1 MRYMQKILSLW
12 RFSRP
17 HTIIGSSISVFCL
30 FAFSALTIKTMGEQT
45 AANDVISYVFTVS
58 DIYLFA
64 ATLIAALACNVFITG
79 LNQITDIEID
89 RINKP
94 HLPLASGE
102 ISSAEAKKWVVLAL
116 VTALSISFYLSNF
129 FGVLITLI
137 CFLGWSYSA
146 PPIRFKRYHIW
157 AASAI
162 ALVRGP
168 LVNVGIAL
176 HFLTQ
181 VGHNTYFSNVK
192 VGNFLLIPLE
202 FFAVGIWMIPLTLFI
217 SAFSLGIAWFKDL
230 PDTAGDA
237 QYNVATLAL
246 KKGRTWAFTLGLSI
260 VCLAYIFLIFWG
272 IYFSWGIPFLAYHFL
287 ALTVFAYWA
296 YRTDLNATLSLK
308 RFYKLY
314 WVLFFLEYLSF
325 FLIWVPLVV
334 Y

>member
-1 MRYMQKILSLW
+1 
-12 RFSRP
+12 
-17 HTIIGSSISVFCL
+17 
-30 FAFSALTIKTMGEQT
+30 MGEQT
-45 AANDVISYVFTVS
+45 AHDGITSYAFTIR

-64 ATLIAALACNVFITG
+64 TTLIAALACNVFITG
-79 LNQITDIEID
+79 LNQITDVEID

-116 VTALSISFYLSNF
+116 VTALSVSFYLSNF

-181 VGHNTYFSNVK
+181 IGHNTYFSGLGVAK
-192 VGNFLLIPLE
+192 TLLIPAQ
-202 FFAVGIWMIPLTLFI
+202 FFAVGVWMIPLTLFI

-230 PDTAGDA
+230 PDTDGDA
-237 QYNVATLAL
+237 EHEVGTLAV
-246 KKGRTWAFTLGLSI
+246 KKGRTLALRLGVGVVS
-260 VCLAYIFLIFWG
+260 LAYLFLIFWG
-272 IYFSWGIPFLAYHFL
+272 FYFLWGWPFVMYHVL
-287 ALTVFAYWA
+287 ALLIFAIWV
-296 YRTDLNATLSLK
+296 YRANLQETASLK

-314 WVLFFLEYLSF
+314 WILFFLEYFSF
-325 FLIWVPLVV
+325 FLLLFR
-334 Y
+334 

>member
-1 MRYMQKILSLW
+1 MQKILSLW

-17 HTIIGSSISVFCL
+17 HTVIGSSISVFCL
-30 FAFSALTIKTMGEQT
+30 FAFSSLTIKTLGLQT
-45 AANDVISYVFTVS
+45 ATNGKFSYAFTLS
-58 DIYLFA
+58 DFYLFA

-79 LNQITDIEID
+79 LNQITDIDID

-129 FGVLITLI
+129 FGVLIALI
-137 CFLGWSYSA
+137 SFLGWSYSA

-181 VGHNTYFSNVK
+181 VGHNAYFSNIEGAK
-192 VGNFLLIPLE
+192 ILLIPFQ
-202 FFAVGIWMIPLTLFI
+202 FFAVGVWMIPLTLFI

-230 PDTAGDA
+230 PDTSGDA
-237 QYNVATLAL
+237 EHKVGTLAV
-246 KKGRTWAFTLGLSI
+246 KKGRKLALRLG
-260 VCLAYIFLIFWG
+260 VGVVGLAYAFLILWG
-272 IYFSWGIPFLAYHFL
+272 VFFNWGLPFLLYHVL
-287 ALTVFAYWA
+287 ALFIFSIWV
-296 YRTDLNATLSLK
+296 YRANLQETESLK

-314 WVLFFLEYLSF
+314 WILFFLEYFSF
-325 FLIWVPLVV
+325 FLLIFR
-334 Y
+334 

>member
-1 MRYMQKILSLW
+1 
-12 RFSRP
+12 
-17 HTIIGSSISVFCL
+17 
-30 FAFSALTIKTMGEQT
+30 MGAQT
-45 AANDVISYVFTVS
+45 AHDGITSYAFTIS

-64 ATLIAALACNVFITG
+64 TTLIAALACNVFITG
-79 LNQITDIEID
+79 LNQITDVEID

-94 HLPLASGE
+94 HLPLPSGE

-116 VTALSISFYLSNF
+116 VTALSVSFYLSNF

-162 ALVRGP
+162 AMVRGP

-181 VGHNTYFSNVK
+181 IGHNTYFSGLGVAK
-192 VGNFLLIPLE
+192 TLLIPAQ
-202 FFAVGIWMIPLTLFI
+202 FFAVGVWMIPLTLFI

-230 PDTAGDA
+230 PDTDGDA
-237 QYNVATLAL
+237 EHEVGTLAV
-246 KKGRTWAFTLGLSI
+246 KKGRTLALRLGVGVVS
-260 VCLAYIFLIFWG
+260 LAYLFLIFLGFYFLWG
-272 IYFSWGIPFLAYHFL
+272 WPFVMYHVL
-287 ALTVFAYWA
+287 ALLIFAIWV
-296 YRTDLNATLSLK
+296 YRAKLQETASLK

-314 WVLFFLEYLSF
+314 WILFFLEYFSF
-325 FLIWVPLVV
+325 FLLLFR
-334 Y
+334 

>member
-1 MRYMQKILSLW
+1 
-12 RFSRP
+12 
-17 HTIIGSSISVFCL
+17 
-30 FAFSALTIKTMGEQT
+30 MGAQT
-45 AANDVISYVFTVS
+45 AHDGVTSYAFTIR

-64 ATLIAALACNVFITG
+64 TTLIAALACNVFITG
-79 LNQITDIEID
+79 LNQITDVEID

-116 VTALSISFYLSNF
+116 VTALSVSFYLSNF

-181 VGHNTYFSNVK
+181 IGHNTYFSGLGVAK
-192 VGNFLLIPLE
+192 TLLIPAQ
-202 FFAVGIWMIPLTLFI
+202 FFAVGVWMIPLTLFI

-230 PDTAGDA
+230 PDTDGDA
-237 QYNVATLAL
+237 EHEVGTLAV
-246 KKGRTWAFTLGLSI
+246 KKGRTLALRLGVGVVS
-260 VCLAYIFLIFWG
+260 LAYLFLIFWG
-272 IYFSWGIPFLAYHFL
+272 FYFLWGWPFVMYHVL
-287 ALTVFAYWA
+287 ALLIFAIWV
-296 YRTDLNATLSLK
+296 YRANLQETASLK

-314 WVLFFLEYLSF
+314 WILFFLEYFSF
-325 FLIWVPLVV
+325 FLLLFR
-334 Y
+334 

>member
-1 MRYMQKILSLW
+1 MQKILSLW

-30 FAFSALTIKTMGEQT
+30 FAFSSLTIKTLGLQT
-45 AANDVISYVFTVS
+45 AINSKIPYAFTISDF
-58 DIYLFA
+58 YLFA

-116 VTALSISFYLSNF
+116 VTALSISFYLSYF

-137 CFLGWSYSA
+137 CFLGWAYST

-181 VGHNTYFSNVK
+181 VGHNTYFSNIEGGK
-192 VGNFLLIPLE
+192 ILLIPFH
-202 FFAVGIWMIPLTLFI
+202 FFAVGVWMIPLTLFI

-237 QYNVATLAL
+237 EHKVGTLAVRKGRTLAL
-246 KKGRTWAFTLGLSI
+246 RLG
-260 VCLAYIFLIFWG
+260 VGVVGLAYVFLILWG
-272 IYFSWGIPFLAYHFL
+272 LFFNWGLPFVLYQIL
-287 ALTVFAYWA
+287 ALLIFSIWV
-296 YRTDLNATLSLK
+296 YRADLQETASLK
-308 RFYKLY
+308 RFYKMY
-314 WVLFFLEYLSF
+314 WILFFLEYFSF
-325 FLIWVPLVV
+325 FLLLFR
-334 Y
+334 

>member
-1 MRYMQKILSLW
+1 MQKILSLW

-30 FAFSALTIKTMGEQT
+30 FAFSALTVKTMGGQS
-45 AANDVISYVFTVS
+45 AQNSVSPYAFTVS
-58 DIYLFA
+58 DFYLFA
-64 ATLIAALACNVFITG
+64 TTLIAALACNVFITG

-116 VTALSISFYLSNF
+116 VTALSVSFYLSNF

-181 VGHNTYFSNVK
+181 IGHNTYFSGLGVAK
-192 VGNFLLIPLE
+192 TLLIPAQ
-202 FFAVGIWMIPLTLFI
+202 FFAVGVWMIPLTLFI

-230 PDTAGDA
+230 PDTDGDA
-237 QYNVATLAL
+237 EHEVGTLAV
-246 KKGRTWAFTLGLSI
+246 KKGRTLALRLGVGVVS
-260 VCLAYIFLIFWG
+260 LAYLFLIFWG
-272 IYFSWGIPFLAYHFL
+272 FYFLWGWPFVMYHVL
-287 ALTVFAYWA
+287 ALLIFAIWVFRANLQETA
-296 YRTDLNATLSLK
+296 SLK

-314 WVLFFLEYLSF
+314 WILFFLEYFSF
-325 FLIWVPLVV
+325 FLLLFR
-334 Y
+334 

>member
-1 MRYMQKILSLW
+1 
-12 RFSRP
+12 
-17 HTIIGSSISVFCL
+17 
-30 FAFSALTIKTMGEQT
+30 MGAQT
-45 AANDVISYVFTVS
+45 AHDGITSYAFTIR

-64 ATLIAALACNVFITG
+64 TTLIAALACNVFITG
-79 LNQITDIEID
+79 LNQITDVEID

-116 VTALSISFYLSNF
+116 VTALSVSFYLSNF

-181 VGHNTYFSNVK
+181 IGHNTYFSGLGVAK
-192 VGNFLLIPLE
+192 TLLIPAQ
-202 FFAVGIWMIPLTLFI
+202 FFAVGVWMIPLTLFI

-230 PDTAGDA
+230 PDTDGDA
-237 QYNVATLAL
+237 EHEVGTLAV
-246 KKGRTWAFTLGLSI
+246 KKGRTLALRLGVGVVS
-260 VCLAYIFLIFWG
+260 LAYLFLIFWG
-272 IYFSWGIPFLAYHFL
+272 FYFLWGWPFVMYHVL
-287 ALTVFAYWA
+287 ALLIFAIWV
-296 YRTDLNATLSLK
+296 YRANLQETASLK

-314 WVLFFLEYLSF
+314 WILFFLEYFSF
-325 FLIWVPLVV
+325 FLLLFR
-334 Y
+334 

>member
-1 MRYMQKILSLW
+1 MGAQTAHDGITSYA
-12 RFSRP
+12 F
-17 HTIIGSSISVFCL
+17 TIRDICL
-30 FAFSALTIKTMGEQT
+30 FAT
-45 AANDVISYVFTVS
+45 
-58 DIYLFA
+58 
-64 ATLIAALACNVFITG
+64 TLIAALACNVFITG
-79 LNQITDIEID
+79 LNQITDVEID

-116 VTALSISFYLSNF
+116 VTALSVSFYLSNF

-181 VGHNTYFSNVK
+181 IGHNTYFSGLGVAK
-192 VGNFLLIPLE
+192 TLLIPAQ
-202 FFAVGIWMIPLTLFI
+202 FFAVGVWMIPLTLFI

-230 PDTAGDA
+230 PDTDGDA
-237 QYNVATLAL
+237 EHEVGTLAV
-246 KKGRTWAFTLGLSI
+246 KKGRTLALRLGVGVVS
-260 VCLAYIFLIFWG
+260 LAYLFLIFWG
-272 IYFSWGIPFLAYHFL
+272 FYFLWGWPFVMYHVL
-287 ALTVFAYWA
+287 ALLIFAIWV
-296 YRTDLNATLSLK
+296 YRANLQETASLK

-314 WVLFFLEYLSF
+314 WILFFLEYFSF
-325 FLIWVPLVV
+325 FLLLFR
-334 Y
+334 

>member
-1 MRYMQKILSLW
+1 MQKILSLW

-30 FAFSALTIKTMGEQT
+30 FAFSALTIKTLGEQT
-45 AANDVISYVFTVS
+45 AANAVVSYVFTES

-116 VTALSISFYLSNF
+116 VTALTISFYLSNF
-129 FGVLITLI
+129 FGVLIALI

-181 VGHNTYFSNVK
+181 VGHNTYFSNVG
-192 VGNFLLIPLE
+192 VGNFLSIPLE
-202 FFAVGIWMIPLTLFI
+202 FFEVGVWMVPLTLFI

-237 QYNVATLAL
+237 EHEVGTLAV
-246 KKGRTWAFTLGLSI
+246 KKGRALALRLGVS
-260 VCLAYIFLIFWG
+260 VVGLAYVFLIFWG
-272 IYFSWGIPFLAYHFL
+272 WHYYWGIPFLAYHL
-287 ALTVFAYWA
+287 IALGIFAYWA
-296 YRTDLNATLSLK
+296 YRTNLDATLSLK

-314 WVLFFLEYLSF
+314 WVLFFLEYFSF
-325 FLIWVPLVV
+325 FLIWIP
-334 Y
+334 

>member
-1 MRYMQKILSLW
+1 
-12 RFSRP
+12 
-17 HTIIGSSISVFCL
+17 
-30 FAFSALTIKTMGEQT
+30 MGAQT
-45 AANDVISYVFTVS
+45 AHDGITSYAFTIR

-64 ATLIAALACNVFITG
+64 TTLIAALACNVFITG
-79 LNQITDIEID
+79 LNQITDVEID

-116 VTALSISFYLSNF
+116 VTALSVSFYLSNF
-129 FGVLITLI
+129 FGGLITLI

-181 VGHNTYFSNVK
+181 IGHNTYFSGLGVAK
-192 VGNFLLIPLE
+192 TLLIPAQ
-202 FFAVGIWMIPLTLFI
+202 FFAVGVWMIPLTLFI

-230 PDTAGDA
+230 PDTDGDA
-237 QYNVATLAL
+237 EHEVGTLAV
-246 KKGRTWAFTLGLSI
+246 KKGRTLALRLGVGVVS
-260 VCLAYIFLIFWG
+260 LAYLFLIFWG
-272 IYFSWGIPFLAYHFL
+272 FYFLWGWPFVMYHVL
-287 ALTVFAYWA
+287 ALLIFAIWV
-296 YRTDLNATLSLK
+296 YRANLQETASLK

-314 WVLFFLEYLSF
+314 WILFFLEYFSF
-325 FLIWVPLVV
+325 FLLLFR
-334 Y
+334 

>member
-30 FAFSALTIKTMGEQT
+30 FAFSVLTLKTMGEQT
-45 AANDVISYVFTVS
+45 AANGVISYVFTVS

-102 ISSAEAKKWVVLAL
+102 ISSAEAKKWVALAL
-116 VTALSISFYLSNF
+116 VTALTISFYLSNF
-129 FGVLITLI
+129 FGVLIALI
-137 CFLGWSYSA
+137 TFLGWSYSA

-176 HFLTQ
+176 HFLTRM
-181 VGHNTYFSNVK
+181 GHNTYFANL
-192 VGNFLLIPLE
+192 GIANTLLIPKQFLE
-202 FFAVGIWMIPLTLFI
+202 VGVWMVPLTLFI

-237 QYNVATLAL
+237 EHEVGTLAV
-246 KKGRTWAFTLGLSI
+246 KKGRALALGLGVS
-260 VCLAYIFLIFWG
+260 VVGLAYAFLIFWG
-272 IYFSWGIPFLAYHFL
+272 IIFFWGVPFLAYHL
-287 ALTVFAYWA
+287 VALGIFAYWA
-296 YRTDLNATLSLK
+296 YRTNLDATLSLK

-314 WVLFFLEYLSF
+314 WILFFLEYFSF
-325 FLIWVPLVV
+325 FLIWIP
-334 Y
+334 

>member
-1 MRYMQKILSLW
+1 MGGQSAQN
-12 RFSRP
+12 
-17 HTIIGSSISVFCL
+17 SVSPY
-30 FAFSALTIKTMGEQT
+30 A
-45 AANDVISYVFTVS
+45 FTVS
-58 DIYLFA
+58 DFYLFA
-64 ATLIAALACNVFITG
+64 TTLIAALACNVFITG

-116 VTALSISFYLSNF
+116 VTALSVSFYLSNF

-181 VGHNTYFSNVK
+181 IGHNTYFSGLGVAK
-192 VGNFLLIPLE
+192 TLLIPAQ
-202 FFAVGIWMIPLTLFI
+202 FFAVGVWMIPLTLFI

-230 PDTAGDA
+230 PDTDGDA
-237 QYNVATLAL
+237 EHEVGTLAV
-246 KKGRTWAFTLGLSI
+246 KKGRTLALRLGVGVVS
-260 VCLAYIFLIFWG
+260 LAYLFLIFWG
-272 IYFSWGIPFLAYHFL
+272 FYFLWGWPFVMYHVL
-287 ALTVFAYWA
+287 ALLIFAIWVFRANLQETA
-296 YRTDLNATLSLK
+296 SLK

-314 WVLFFLEYLSF
+314 WILFFLEYFSF
-325 FLIWVPLVV
+325 FLLLFR
-334 Y
+334 

>member
-1 MRYMQKILSLW
+1 
-12 RFSRP
+12 
-17 HTIIGSSISVFCL
+17 
-30 FAFSALTIKTMGEQT
+30 MGAQT
-45 AANDVISYVFTVS
+45 AHDGITSYAFTIR

-64 ATLIAALACNVFITG
+64 TTLIAALACNVFITG
-79 LNQITDIEID
+79 LNQITDVEID

-102 ISSAEAKKWVVLAL
+102 VSSAEAKKWVVLAL
-116 VTALSISFYLSNF
+116 VTALSVSFYLSNF

-181 VGHNTYFSNVK
+181 IGHNTYFSGLGVAK
-192 VGNFLLIPLE
+192 TLLIPAQ
-202 FFAVGIWMIPLTLFI
+202 FFAVGVWMIPLTLFI

-230 PDTAGDA
+230 PDTDGDA
-237 QYNVATLAL
+237 EHEVGTLAV
-246 KKGRTWAFTLGLSI
+246 KKGRTLALRLGVGVVS
-260 VCLAYIFLIFWG
+260 LAYLFLIFWG
-272 IYFSWGIPFLAYHFL
+272 FYFLWGWPFVMYHVL
-287 ALTVFAYWA
+287 ALLIFAIWV
-296 YRTDLNATLSLK
+296 YRAKLQETASLK

-314 WVLFFLEYLSF
+314 WILFFLEYFSF
-325 FLIWVPLVV
+325 FLLLFR
-334 Y
+334 

>member
-1 MRYMQKILSLW
+1 
-12 RFSRP
+12 
-17 HTIIGSSISVFCL
+17 
-30 FAFSALTIKTMGEQT
+30 MGAQT
-45 AANDVISYVFTVS
+45 AHDGVTSYTFTIS

-64 ATLIAALACNVFITG
+64 TTLIAALACNVFITG
-79 LNQITDIEID
+79 LNQITDVEID

-116 VTALSISFYLSNF
+116 VTALSVSFYLSNF

-181 VGHNTYFSNVK
+181 IGHNTYFSGLGVAK
-192 VGNFLLIPLE
+192 TLLIPAQ
-202 FFAVGIWMIPLTLFI
+202 FFAVGVWMIPLTLFI

-230 PDTAGDA
+230 PDTDGDA
-237 QYNVATLAL
+237 EHEVGTLAV
-246 KKGRTWAFTLGLSI
+246 KKGRTLALRLGVGVVS
-260 VCLAYIFLIFWG
+260 LAYLFLIFWG
-272 IYFSWGIPFLAYHFL
+272 FYFLWGWPFVMYHVL
-287 ALTVFAYWA
+287 ALLIFAIWV
-296 YRTDLNATLSLK
+296 YRANLQETASLK

-314 WVLFFLEYLSF
+314 WILFFLEYFSF
-325 FLIWVPLVV
+325 FLLLFR
-334 Y
+334 

>member
-1 MRYMQKILSLW
+1 MQKILSLW

-30 FAFSALTIKTMGEQT
+30 FTFSALTLKTMGAQT
-45 AANDVISYVFTVS
+45 DYYGVTSYVFTES
-58 DIYLFA
+58 DVYLFA

-137 CFLGWSYSA
+137 SFLGWSYSA

-176 HFLTQ
+176 HFLTKM
-181 VGHNTYFSNVK
+181 GHNTYFANLGIANTLLFPTQFFE
-192 VGNFLLIPLE
+192 VG
-202 FFAVGIWMIPLTLFI
+202 AWMIPLTLFI

-237 QYNVATLAL
+237 EHEVGTLAV
-246 KKGRTWAFTLGLSI
+246 KKGRALALRLGVS
-260 VCLAYIFLIFWG
+260 VVGLAYVFLIFWG
-272 IYFSWGIPFLAYHFL
+272 IYFSWGIPFLAYHFI
-287 ALTVFAYWA
+287 ALGIFAYWA
-296 YRTDLNATLSLK
+296 YRTNLDATLSLK

-314 WVLFFLEYLSF
+314 WVLFFLEYFSF
-325 FLIWVPLVV
+325 FLIWVP
-334 Y
+334 

>member
-1 MRYMQKILSLW
+1 MQKILSLW

-30 FAFSALTIKTMGEQT
+30 FTFSALTVKTLGQQT
-45 AANDVISYVFTVS
+45 AANGVISFAFTVR
-58 DIYLFA
+58 DFYLFA

-89 RINKP
+89 RVNKP

-116 VTALSISFYLSNF
+116 VTALSISFYLSTF
-129 FGVLITLI
+129 FGILITLI
-137 CFLGWSYSA
+137 SFLGWSYSA

-181 VGHNTYFSNVK
+181 VGHNTYFSGLGISNT
-192 VGNFLLIPLE
+192 LLIPFQ
-202 FFAVGIWMIPLTLFI
+202 FFAVGVWMIPLTLFI

-230 PDTAGDA
+230 PDTAGYA
-237 QYNVATLAL
+237 EHEVGTLAV
-246 KKGRTWAFTLGLSI
+246 KKGRALALRLG
-260 VCLAYIFLIFWG
+260 VGVVGLAYVFLIFWG
-272 IYFSWGIPFLAYHFL
+272 AFFDWGWPFIAYHIL
-287 ALTVFAYWA
+287 ALLIFSIWV
-296 YRTDLNATLSLK
+296 YRANLQETASLK
-308 RFYKLY
+308 RFYKMY
-314 WVLFFLEYLSF
+314 WVLFFLEYFSF
-325 FLIWVPLVV
+325 FLLLFR
-334 Y
+334 

>member
-17 HTIIGSSISVFCL
+17 HTIIGSSISIFCL
-30 FAFSALTIKTMGEQT
+30 FAFSALTLKTMGAQT
-45 AANDVISYVFTVS
+45 AHDGITSYAFTIR

-64 ATLIAALACNVFITG
+64 TTLIAALACNVFITG
-79 LNQITDIEID
+79 LNQITDVEID

-116 VTALSISFYLSNF
+116 VTALSVSFYLSNF

-181 VGHNTYFSNVK
+181 IGHNTYFSGLGVAK
-192 VGNFLLIPLE
+192 TLLIPAQ
-202 FFAVGIWMIPLTLFI
+202 FFAVGVWMIPLTLFI

-230 PDTAGDA
+230 PDTDGDA
-237 QYNVATLAL
+237 EHEVGTLAV
-246 KKGRTWAFTLGLSI
+246 KKGRTLALRLGVGVVS
-260 VCLAYIFLIFWG
+260 LAYLFLIFWG
-272 IYFSWGIPFLAYHFL
+272 FYFLWGWPFVMYHVL
-287 ALTVFAYWA
+287 ALLIFAIWV
-296 YRTDLNATLSLK
+296 YRANLQETASLK

-314 WVLFFLEYLSF
+314 WILFFLEYFSF
-325 FLIWVPLVV
+325 FLLLFR
-334 Y
+334 

>member
-1 MRYMQKILSLW
+1 
-12 RFSRP
+12 
-17 HTIIGSSISVFCL
+17 
-30 FAFSALTIKTMGEQT
+30 MGLQT
-45 AANDVISYVFTVS
+45 AANGVNSYVFTES

-102 ISSAEAKKWVVLAL
+102 ITSAEAKKWVVLSL

-129 FGVLITLI
+129 FGILITLI

-176 HFLTQ
+176 HFLTKI
-181 VGHNTYFSNVK
+181 GHNMYFSNLG
-192 VGNFLLIPLE
+192 VGNFLLIPLD
-202 FFAVGIWMIPLTLFI
+202 FYAVGGWMIPLTVFI

-237 QYNVATLAL
+237 EHEVGTLAV

-260 VCLAYIFLIFWG
+260 VGLAYIFLIIWG

-287 ALTVFAYWA
+287 ALTIFAFWA

-314 WVLFFLEYLSF
+314 WILFFLEYFSF
-325 FLIWVPLVV
+325 FLIWVP
-334 Y
+334 